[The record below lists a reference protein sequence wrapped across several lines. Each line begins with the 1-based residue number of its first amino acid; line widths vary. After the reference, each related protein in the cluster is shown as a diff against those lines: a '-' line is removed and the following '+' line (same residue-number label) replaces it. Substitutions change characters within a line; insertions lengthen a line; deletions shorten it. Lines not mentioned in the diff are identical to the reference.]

1 MFTVICGVDIAEGRV
16 LFLHDRG
23 CKDVQGYH
31 CLHHGKRVVK
41 IQVWRR
47 AYMAQVV
54 VRDVVSVPPWYT
66 TANSAASLSSGSLFP
81 AFLKESCMPLLCP
94 HPGAF
99 PQQ

>member
-1 MFTVICGVDIAEGRV
+1 MCTVICGVDIAEGGV
-16 LFLHDRG
+16 LFLYNRG

-31 CLHHGKRVVK
+31 CLHHGKSRED
-41 IQVWRR
+41 QGWMR

-81 AFLKESCMPLLCP
+81 ALLEESFMPLLCP